1 MGEATLRGRKAILW
15 TVAVALISSLAI
27 ILGLPIFRRYQ
38 NRPVVLR
45 GAIIKQDDDPIK
57 QSPIMDVEVSEA
69 DGLATTSTKSNFTG
83 YFALPLVRGIGSNDS
98 ITLRFLHPDYVPV
111 DLTAPV
117 GNKLIVVHLVPIHK
131 DKDESTAPVDHPPIN
146 VANVRIRYS
155 TESTT
160 QENIGTG
167 VKTFQVPNV
176 GNVPCQNTSPCSP
189 DGKWKAAVDTE
200 SLDAGEG
207 SVFRNARVSC
217 IAGPCPFT
225 RIDYDG
231 FTPGGREIKVTVRNW
246 SDTTT
251 FLFQAEVFRPQ
262 ISDTVRMTYPIIL
275 GTSLNF
281 TLPPT
286 AEGPSVEA
294 ELNGE
299 NIIFPLGPIP
309 VLSWADCNVSVSRDK
324 ARLYRCE
331 LDAGYRFR

>member
-1 MGEATLRGRKAILW
+1 MLHGRKAIAW
-15 TVAVALISSLAI
+15 TVVASLGSLLAI
-27 ILGLPIFRRYQ
+27 FLGFSFFRNYEM
-38 NRPVVLR
+38 RPTLLR
-45 GAIIKQDDDPIK
+45 GAVIKQDDDPIK
-57 QSPIMDVEVSEA
+57 QSPIMDVEISEA
-69 DGLATTSTKSNFTG
+69 NGLATSSTKSNFVG
-83 YFALPLVRGIGSNDS
+83 FFSIPLIRGVGRKESV
-98 ITLRFLHPDYVPV
+98 TLRFLHPDYVPLE
-111 DLTAPV
+111 LTELV
-117 GNKLIVVHLVPIHK
+117 SDKITIVHLVPIRK
-131 DKDESTAPVDHPPIN
+131 DTEETAVQPDHPPIA

-155 TESTT
+155 TETTT

-167 VKTFQVPNV
+167 VKTFQIQNV
-176 GNVPCQNTSPCSP
+176 GNIPCQNTAPCSP
-189 DGKWKAAVDTE
+189 DGKWKAAINSE

-225 RIDYDG
+225 KIDYDG
-231 FTPGGREIKVTVRNW
+231 FSQGGRNIKVSVRNW

-262 ISDTVRMTYPIIL
+262 ISDLVRMTYPIIL

-281 TLPPT
+281 TLPPS

-309 VLSWADCNVSVSRDK
+309 ILSWADCNVSVAK
-324 ARLYRCE
+324 NQAKFYRCE
-331 LDAGYRFR
+331 LNSGYRFR

>member
-1 MGEATLRGRKAILW
+1 MMLQGRKAILW
-15 TVAVALISSLAI
+15 ISVASIGSFLAI
-27 ILGLPIFRRYQ
+27 FLAVTMFRQYVRRPIL
-38 NRPVVLR
+38 LR
-45 GAIIKQDDDPIK
+45 GAVIKQDDDPIK

-69 DGLATTSTKSNFTG
+69 NGLATTSTKSTFTG
-83 YFALPLVRGIGSNDS
+83 YFALPLYPDVGRNESV
-98 ITLRFLHPDYVPV
+98 TLRFLHPDYVPKQ
-111 DLTAPV
+111 LTELATD
-117 GNKLIVVHLVPIHK
+117 KLTIVHLVPIHRE
-131 DKDESTAPVDHPPIN
+131 DEETTVQPDHPAIT

-155 TESTT
+155 TEATT

-167 VKTFQVPNV
+167 VKTFQVQNV
-176 GNVPCQNTSPCSP
+176 GNVPCQNSAPCSP
-189 DGKWKAAVDTE
+189 DGKWKAAINSE

-231 FTPGGREIKVTVRNW
+231 YSQGGRTIKVSVRNW

-262 ISDTVRMTYPIIL
+262 ISDLVRMTYPIIL

-309 VLSWADCNVSVSRDK
+309 VLSWADCNVSVARDK
-324 ARLYRCE
+324 ARFYRCE

>member
-1 MGEATLRGRKAILW
+1 MRQGRKAILW
-15 TVAVALISSLAI
+15 AIVTIFAGLAVLF
-27 ILGLPIFRRYQ
+27 LGNTFFRNYQSRPIQ
-38 NRPVVLR
+38 LR

-57 QSPIMDVEVSEA
+57 QSPIMDADISEA
-69 DGLATTSTKSNFTG
+69 NGLATRSTKSNFVG
-83 YFALPLVRGIGSNDS
+83 YFTIPLLRGVGQNQSV
-98 ITLRFLHPDYVPV
+98 TLRFLHPDYVPLE
-111 DLTAPV
+111 LTELV
-117 GNKLIVVHLVPIHK
+117 TDKLTIVHLVPIHK
-131 DKDESTAPVDHPPIN
+131 EKVEKAVQPDHPAVTI
-146 VANVRIRYS
+146 ANVRIRYS
-155 TESTT
+155 TESVN
-160 QENIGTG
+160 QENIGSG
-167 VKTFQVPNV
+167 VKTFQIQNV
-176 GNVPCQNTSPCSP
+176 GNIPCQNTAPCSP
-189 DGKWKAAVDTE
+189 DGKWKAAINSE

-231 FTPGGREIKVTVRNW
+231 FSQGGRNIKVSVRNW

-262 ISDTVRMTYPIIL
+262 ISDKVQMTYPIIL

-309 VLSWADCNVSVSRDK
+309 ILSWADCNVSV
-324 ARLYRCE
+324 ARNQAKFYRCE
-331 LDAGYRFR
+331 LYSGYRFR

>member
-1 MGEATLRGRKAILW
+1 MLRGRRAIVW
-15 TVAVALISSLAI
+15 TVVASLGSLLAI
-27 ILGLPIFRRYQ
+27 FLGISFFRNYEM
-38 NRPVVLR
+38 RPTLLR
-45 GAIIKQDDDPIK
+45 GAVIKQDDDPIK

-69 DGLATTSTKSNFTG
+69 NGLATSSTKSNFVG
-83 YFALPLVRGIGSNDS
+83 FFSIPLIRGVGRKESV
-98 ITLRFLHPDYVPV
+98 TLRFLHPDYVPLE
-111 DLTAPV
+111 LTELV
-117 GNKLIVVHLVPIHK
+117 SDKITIVHLVPIRK
-131 DKDESTAPVDHPPIN
+131 DTEETTVQPDHPPIA

-155 TESTT
+155 TETTT

-167 VKTFQVPNV
+167 VKTFQIQNV
-176 GNVPCQNTSPCSP
+176 GNIPCQNTAPCSP
-189 DGKWKAAVDTE
+189 DGKWKAAINSE

-225 RIDYDG
+225 KIDYDG
-231 FTPGGREIKVTVRNW
+231 FSQGGRNIKVSVRNW

-262 ISDTVRMTYPIIL
+262 ISDLVRMTYPIIL

-281 TLPPT
+281 TLPPS

-299 NIIFPLGPIP
+299 NIVFPLGPIP
-309 VLSWADCNVSVSRDK
+309 ILSWADCNVSVAK
-324 ARLYRCE
+324 NQAKFYRCE
-331 LDAGYRFR
+331 LNSGYRFR

>member
-1 MGEATLRGRKAILW
+1 MLQGRKAVLLTI
-15 TVAVALISSLAI
+15 VASLGSLVAIFFGITMFRDYESR
-27 ILGLPIFRRYQ
+27 PIM
-38 NRPVVLR
+38 LR
-45 GAIIKQDDDPIK
+45 GAVIKQDDDAIR
-57 QSPIMDVEVSEA
+57 QSPIMDVEISEA
-69 DGLATTSTKSNFTG
+69 NGLAASSTKSNFMG
-83 YFALPLVRGIGSNDS
+83 YFTIPLLRGVGQNQSV
-98 ITLRFLHPDYVPV
+98 TLRFLHPDYVPV
-111 DLTAPV
+111 DLTELV
-117 GNKLIVVHLVPIHK
+117 SDKLTIVHLVPIRK
-131 DKDESTAPVDHPPIN
+131 DTDEAAVQPNHPIIT

-155 TESTT
+155 TEAIT

-167 VKTFQVPNV
+167 VKTFQIRNV
-176 GNVPCQNTSPCSP
+176 GNIPCQNGATCSP
-189 DGKWKAAVDTE
+189 NGKWKAAINSE

-225 RIDYDG
+225 KIDYDG
-231 FTPGGREIKVTVRNW
+231 YSEGGRNIKVSVRNW

-262 ISDTVRMTYPIIL
+262 ISDIVRMTFPIIL

-281 TLPPT
+281 TLPPS

-309 VLSWADCNVSVSRDK
+309 VLSWADCNVSVAKDK
-324 ARLYRCE
+324 AKFYRCE
-331 LDAGYRFR
+331 LNSGYRFR

>member
-1 MGEATLRGRKAILW
+1 MLRGRTAILW
-15 TVAVALISSLAI
+15 TIVASLGSLLAAF
-27 ILGLPIFRRYQ
+27 LGVSFFRNYQRRPIM
-38 NRPVVLR
+38 LR
-45 GAIIKQDDDPIK
+45 GAVIKQDNDPIK
-57 QSPIMDVEVSEA
+57 QTPIMDVDISEA
-69 DGLATTSTKSNFTG
+69 NGLASTSTKSNFVG
-83 YFALPLVRGIGSNDS
+83 YFTLPLLRGVGQNESV
-98 ITLRFLHPDYVPV
+98 TLRFLHPDYVPL
-111 DLTAPV
+111 DLTELV
-117 GNKLIVVHLVPIHK
+117 SDKLTIVHLVPIHQ
-131 DKDESTAPVDHPPIN
+131 DTEEAAVQPDHPAIN
-146 VANVRIRYS
+146 VSNVRIRYS

-167 VKTFQVPNV
+167 VKTFQIQNV
-176 GNVPCQNTSPCSP
+176 GNIPCQNTAPCSP
-189 DGKWKAAVDTE
+189 DGKWKAAINSE

-231 FTPGGREIKVTVRNW
+231 FSQGGRYIKVSVRNW

-251 FLFQAEVFRPQ
+251 FLFQAEVFRAQ
-262 ISDTVRMTYPIIL
+262 ISDLVRMTYPIIL

-281 TLPPT
+281 TLPPA

-309 VLSWADCNVSVSRDK
+309 ILSWADCNVSVAK
-324 ARLYRCE
+324 NQAKFYRCE
-331 LDAGYRFR
+331 LNSGYRFR